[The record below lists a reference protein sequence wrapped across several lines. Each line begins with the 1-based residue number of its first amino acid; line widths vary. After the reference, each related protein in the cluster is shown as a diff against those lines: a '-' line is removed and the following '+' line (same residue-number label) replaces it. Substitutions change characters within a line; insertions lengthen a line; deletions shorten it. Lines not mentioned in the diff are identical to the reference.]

1 MSVSICGD
9 VELSKVD
16 SKSNFLFII
25 LFELSKSI
33 LSATSHFPDGEIKE
47 AVVDTLFFETDD
59 PIKKKSIVRY
69 ILIRYWYFI
78 DLCRCYNCYNLV
90 LSDAIY

>member
-16 SKSNFLFII
+16 PKSNFLFII
-25 LFELSKSI
+25 LFEFSKSI
-33 LSATSHFPDGEIKE
+33 SSATSHFPDGEIKE

-59 PIKKKSIVRY
+59 PIKKKYSY
-69 ILIRYWYFI
+69 MLIRYWFFI
-78 DLCRCYNCYNLV
+78 NLCRCYNCYYLI